1 VCCGKGKSDLS
12 ISGDSARPAS
22 ISLLCVREM
31 QIGIWEK
38 FLGRQTTVAA
48 AAGYSIM
55 APRVK
60 SERK

>member
-1 VCCGKGKSDLS
+1 VLKEKERKA
-12 ISGDSARPAS
+12 ISQSTAILHALGL
-22 ISLLCVREM
+22 LLCVREM

-38 FLGRQTTVAA
+38 FLARQTTLRW
-48 AAGYSIM
+48 GIM